1 MISLTGETVLVVIHG
16 EEKLI
21 LLHGREEQE
30 VKTLVCMEVE
40 ELRAMHS
47 RLHYLHLS
55 PLMHKSRE
63 LPKFFLFATCLLWYP
78 LYVACQS
85 LETTRTACPGMC

>member
-1 MISLTGETVLVVIHG
+1 MISLTGEMVLVDIHG

-30 VKTLVCMEVE
+30 AENLVCMEVE

-63 LPKFFLFATCLLWYP
+63 LPKFFLFATCLLWYQ
-78 LYVACQS
+78 LYEAHLS
-85 LETTRTACPGMC
+85 LETTRTARPGMC